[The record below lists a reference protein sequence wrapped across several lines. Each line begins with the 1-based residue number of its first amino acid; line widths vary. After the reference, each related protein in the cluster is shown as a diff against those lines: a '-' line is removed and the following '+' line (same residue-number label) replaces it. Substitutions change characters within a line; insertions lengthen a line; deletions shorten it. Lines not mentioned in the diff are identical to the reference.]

1 MKAFNPYFS
10 VSAFSRFNLHLIFKD
25 SILVSGRYKLPDSST
40 IYKQM
45 LSKKSAVNTKALFP
59 HFKEKYNNQLNLILM
74 NKFIFSSIFSL
85 IFFLSKAQTSCGGVE
100 RWSVKVLTDA
110 AAGTVNFTP
119 SVTTITNLVNIV
131 TPPPSSTMPRY
142 AGIEDKTYSVTC
154 NITIKK
160 AESDND
166 YHLVLSDG
174 INTMIGEIPDPACSA
189 AASSAHVNQYIAAR
203 NFVNAN
209 IASGNVYNVNLPPV
223 VVYGVAFIDPPHGQ
237 TGAAP
242 NNLEIHPILNIH
254 FASTSGTNELYE
266 ILKVNVFPNPAK
278 DKLLIEINSKIDE
291 IQNCEFR
298 VFNLQGSLVKTFT
311 LPPSRNNLNYTIS
324 VNDLSSG
331 LYIYRITKDQSPFYE
346 GKFIKE

>member
-1 MKAFNPYFS
+1 
-10 VSAFSRFNLHLIFKD
+10 
-25 SILVSGRYKLPDSST
+25 
-40 IYKQM
+40 
-45 LSKKSAVNTKALFP
+45 
-59 HFKEKYNNQLNLILM
+59 M
-74 NKFIFSSIFSL
+74 NKFMLSYLLSLMIFL
-85 IFFLSKAQTSCGGVE
+85 AGAQKNNFIKSHEEEGEEENYKTTSCGGVE

-131 TPPPSSTMPRY
+131 TPTPSSTMPRY

-160 AESDND
+160 AETDND

-174 INTMIGEIPDPACSA
+174 INTMIGEIPDPTCSA
-189 AASSAHVNQYIAAR
+189 AASSTHVNQYIAAR

-209 IASGNVYNVNLPPV
+209 IASGNVYNVNIPPV

-242 NNLEIHPILNIH
+242 NNLEIHPILDIH
-254 FASTSGTNELYE
+254 FASTTNIKENSE
-266 ILKVNVFPNPAK
+266 ILRVNVFPNPAS
-278 DKLLIEINSKIDE
+278 DKLTIQINSKVDD
-291 IQNCEFR
+291 IQNCEFK
-298 VFNLQGSLVKTFT
+298 VFNALGSFVKSFV
-311 LPPSRNNLNYTIS
+311 LPKAGNSLDYNIP
-324 VNDLSSG
+324 VDGLSPG
-331 LYIYRITKDQSPFYE
+331 MYIYRITKNQYPFYE